1 MDEPR
6 EALWQRNIA
15 AYWRARA
22 AKSRNPEARS
32 HLNATAAH
40 HQELAQAFRA
50 PPKSAHFAFACAP
63 KQQLILISAGKI
75 LTDAIY
81 LDPCGAILRFTAAHG
96 PGSLIPRPFGGRE
109 IQSLLEFAF
118 AIGRQKAIPRACCAS
133 SWRRRKIST
142 NSAAPSRPCA
152 PRPRRRSTWC
162 ARSALHSR
170 SSAFRVRIFAEPDR
184 RARNPL
190 LMRARR
196 CRRDLVFQHEVNG

>member
-81 LDPCGAILRFTAAHG
+81 LDPYGAILRFTAAHG

-109 IQSLLEFAF
+109 IQPLLEFAF
-118 AIGRQKAIPRACCAS
+118 AIGRQKAIPAHVALRRGAAGKYLRILPHRRGTARLDRGADQRGARDRRCIRAV
-133 SWRRRKIST
+133 RRF
-142 NSAAPSRPCA
+142 ACGFLPS
-152 PRPRRRSTWC
+152 
-162 ARSALHSR
+162 L
-170 SSAFRVRIFAEPDR
+170 IAEP
-184 RARNPL
+184 AIPY
-190 LMRARR
+190 
-196 CRRDLVFQHEVNG
+196 